1 MKKND
6 LGIRCITVFDK
17 MGYETP
23 GAMSVQASRAAAD
36 RARTDLRATLERM
49 LRERAA
55 LAKDPKTSSE
65 YLAKYDRIINDI
77 RGTLTGSTAKKYS
90 THYRTR

>member
-1 MKKND
+1 MKND
-6 LGIRCITVFDK
+6 YGVRCISICEK

-23 GAMSVQASRAAAD
+23 NAMSVQASRAAAD

-49 LRERAA
+49 LRERAE
-55 LAKDPKTSSE
+55 LAKDPKTSPE

-77 RGTLTGSTAKKYS
+77 RGTLTGSTAKKY
-90 THYRTR
+90 RTR